1 MIPAR
6 KSAWFRRWFAG
17 HAAGRMRATFNTV
30 RVAGAEHLREALAAG
45 PVVIVS
51 NHTAWWDPL
60 VALVL
65 TERVAPC
72 DSYAMM
78 DAANLRRLPF
88 LGRIGGFG
96 VDLTSASDG
105 AAVIRYAARL
115 LDGPG
120 RAVWVFPQGRER
132 PVTER
137 PLGFRR
143 GSAEVAR
150 VAKAAT
156 VPLAIRYEFGGAER
170 PELLVDV
177 GEAIAPERDVEA
189 LRARQERAVTEALDR
204 VDASLRAGD
213 LARYEAVIRAPESAL
228 GRFAERAL
236 AWMTRPRAEL
246 TPARGGAPSPS
257 RPARAPT

>member
-6 KSAWFRRWFAG
+6 KGRLVGGLLSWDAERRLRSSFEA
-17 HAAGRMRATFNTV
+17 V
-30 RVAGAEHLREALAAG
+30 RVLGLAHLEGALARG
-45 PVVIVS
+45 PVIVVA

-65 TERVAPC
+65 TERVVPC

-78 DAANLRRLPF
+78 DAANLARLPF

-150 VAKAAT
+150 VGKAKT
-156 VPLAIRYEFGGAER
+156 VPLAIRYEFMGTER
-170 PELLVDV
+170 PHLLVDV
-177 GEAIAPERDVEA
+177 GEAIAPERDVDA
-189 LRARQERAVTEALDR
+189 LRSRQEQAVTDALDR
-204 VDASLRAGD
+204 VDAALRSGD
-213 LARYEAVIRAPESAL
+213 LARYETVIRAPESAL
-228 GRFAERAL
+228 GRLAERAL
-236 AWMTRPRAEL
+236 AWLTRPRAGL
-246 TPARGGAPSPS
+246 TPGRGEAPSPP
-257 RPARAPT
+257 RTARAPT